1 MIAVGNEFHIVT
13 DWHRKDRCPAADL
26 YPGIS
31 NLFLFLVFRSCTVAL
46 VTKRGQRYLG
56 ASPLTHLNVRMPTVY
71 FNVLLTGSQFKSLR
85 TGVMCSNFLEP
96 VTTLAAKFW
105 TLCSLETF
113 FFVVLDHTGEQE
125 NNRLNTKV
133 WITFSKDFESKRC
146 LILLIWHRLAEQDE
160 TVFVICSSKLSVA
173 SISMPRSLAE
183 LDGVT
188 SLPSKVKFRLREIRS
203 LH

>member
-13 DWHRKDRCPAADL
+13 DRYRKDRCPAADL
-26 YPGIS
+26 YSGIS

-46 VTKRGQRYLG
+46 VTKREQRYVG

-105 TLCSLETF
+105 TLCSLEAF
-113 FFVVLDHTGEQE
+113 FSSLMYWTLQE
-125 NNRLNTKV
+125 NNKT
-133 WITFSKDFESKRC
+133 I
-146 LILLIWHRLAEQDE
+146 DE
-160 TVFVICSSKLSVA
+160 IPKC
-173 SISMPRSLAE
+173 
-183 LDGVT
+183 G
-188 SLPSKVKFRLREIRS
+188 
-203 LH
+203 